1 REIAGT
7 VRALERRIAAI
18 AFDAVEELDLVAV
31 LRHERAEARTHVD
44 AQHEIGM
51 RMTYF
56 MPASAHHDREIA
68 RCGERRLIEPAKRQV
83 GSYVQLQLVPGEH
96 LVAHAYGVVIVR
108 HHDGFLE
115 HASFVLEPPD
125 RNAIV
130 HPKLRQVAMRFA
142 YHPF

>member
-1 REIAGT
+1 ERLAYVDLDPVPCVRRRDEAGARLAFIERGREIAGT

-108 HHDGFLE
+108 HH
-115 HASFVLEPPD
+115 
-125 RNAIV
+125 
-130 HPKLRQVAMRFA
+130 
-142 YHPF
+142 

>member
-1 REIAGT
+1 
-7 VRALERRIAAI
+7 
-18 AFDAVEELDLVAV
+18 
-31 LRHERAEARTHVD
+31 
-44 AQHEIGM
+44 

-125 RNAIV
+125 RDAIV

-142 YHPF
+142 YHPFVRELGSAEMQPMLADDEHLVEPRDHDVPAFGCAQVRDE